1 MMRVISREIS
11 NDHHMM
17 LLLGKRAADDRLAT
31 FLLSLSARYH
41 SRGLSATEFNLPM
54 TRMDIGNFLGLAIET
69 VSRLFA
75 QFQKEGLLSVER
87 RQIRINDLARM
98 KAMVEGCSDSASA

>member
-1 MMRVISREIS
+1 MS
-11 NDHHMM
+11 DHCQGS
-17 LLLGKRAADDRLAT
+17 LLCQ
-31 FLLSLSARYH
+31 S
-41 SRGLSATEFNLPM
+41 
-54 TRMDIGNFLGLAIET
+54 
-69 VSRLFA
+69 